1 MLIWDD
7 WVVTNLL
14 RPRSRELLPVSDINQ
29 SVAIIDRQNSAA
41 QYWIA
46 DQTGDLDTFQPTYFS
61 KIKSDHIAVDNR
73 LPGEMKLDW
82 TDTIGVNATT

>member
-14 RPRSRELLPVSDINQ
+14 RPRSRELLPVCDINQ
-29 SVAIIDRQNSAA
+29 SVAIIDRQNSSA

-46 DQTGDLDTFQPTYFS
+46 DQTGNLDTLPPTYFS
-61 KIKSDHIAVDNR
+61 EVKSNHITVHNR
-73 LPGEMKLDW
+73 FPGEVKLDG
-82 TDTIGVNATT
+82 TDTIGVHATT